1 MSSAAA
7 VAREGIAHHDHLL
20 ALFSS
25 SPSRT
30 RTARTGTMPPNVPP
44 NAPRAPFAG
53 IDLAREAVIEGRV
66 VGGAGAV
73 AGACVR
79 LLDVTG
85 AFVAEVPTGGDGA
98 FRFFAEPGPW
108 TVRVAVGDDVVHASV
123 EAVRGSVAG
132 VDVAV

>member
-7 VAREGIAHHDHLL
+7 VAREGLAHHDHLL

-25 SPSRT
+25 SSSRT
-30 RTARTGTMPPNVPP
+30 RVARASAATPD
-44 NAPRAPFAG
+44 APRAPFAG

-66 VGGAGAV
+66 VGGAGEV
-73 AGACVR
+73 AGAHVR
-79 LLDVTG
+79 LLDASG
-85 AFVAEVPTGGDGA
+85 AFVAEVPTGRDGA
-98 FRFFAEPGPW
+98 FRFFAEPGTW
-108 TVRVAVGDDVVHASV
+108 TLRVAVGDDVVHATV